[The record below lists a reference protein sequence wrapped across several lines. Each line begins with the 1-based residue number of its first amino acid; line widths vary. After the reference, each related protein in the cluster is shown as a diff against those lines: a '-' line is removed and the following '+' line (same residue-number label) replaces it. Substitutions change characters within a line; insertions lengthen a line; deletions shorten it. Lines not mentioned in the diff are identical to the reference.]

1 MQKNVASF
9 AHEKV
14 CNYIELDKRFTAEDC
29 LIQFKMK
36 QFAGVNLSELTHLV
50 QKQEASFCYPLQDVS
65 NFEESKS
72 NY

>member
-1 MQKNVASF
+1 M
-9 AHEKV
+9 
-14 CNYIELDKRFTAEDC
+14 RFTVEDC
-29 LIQFKMK
+29 LIYFKMK